1 LVFCFFYAVF
11 PLILNQIEGFMDK
24 AVIVFQKFPEPGKVK
39 TRLAKSIG
47 NEKAANLY
55 RFLID
60 HTHRQLPPLNAAV
73 FVFYKGPVQKS
84 DYPAI
89 HYSFHPQE
97 GEDLGAKMAHA
108 FKTVFQKGYKKALII
123 GTDCY
128 ELKTQHLEEAFFEL
142 DHQDLVLGPARDGG
156 YYLMGL
162 KTHIPQLFQGIAWST
177 DTVLAATQ
185 KKAAEAGLKSA
196 LLETLS
202 DVDRYEDLG
211 ELMDMLDQF

>member
-1 LVFCFFYAVF
+1 
-11 PLILNQIEGFMDK
+11 MDK

-47 NEKAANLY
+47 NEKATNLY

-60 HTHRQLPPLNAAV
+60 HTHQQLTALGAAV
-73 FVFYKGPVQKS
+73 FVFHKGPVPKS

-89 HYSFHPQE
+89 QYSFHPQE
-97 GEDLGAKMAHA
+97 GEDLGAKMDHA
-108 FKTVFQKGYKKALII
+108 FQTVFQKGFKKALII

-128 ELKTQHLEEAFFEL
+128 ELQAQHLEKAFSEL
-142 DHQDLVLGPARDGG
+142 DHLDLVLGPARDGG

-162 KTHIPQLFQGIAWST
+162 KTHVPQLFQGIAWST
-177 DTVLAATQ
+177 GTVLETTL
-185 KKAAEAGLKSA
+185 KKAEDSGLKTT

-211 ELMDMLDQF
+211 ELRDMLDQF

>member
-1 LVFCFFYAVF
+1 
-11 PLILNQIEGFMDK
+11 MDK

-47 NEKAANLY
+47 NEKATNLY

-60 HTHRQLPPLNAAV
+60 HTHQQLIALDAAV
-73 FVFYKGPVQKS
+73 FVFHKGPIQKS

-108 FKTVFQKGYKKALII
+108 FQTVFQKGFKKAVII

-128 ELKTQHLEEAFFEL
+128 ELQTQHLEKAFSEL
-142 DHQDLVLGPARDGG
+142 GHRDLVLGPARDGG

-162 KTHIPQLFQGIAWST
+162 KTNVPQLFQEMAWST
-177 DTVLAATQ
+177 NTVLEVTI
-185 KKAAEAGLKSA
+185 KKAEGSGLKTT
-196 LLETLS
+196 LLETLT

-211 ELMDMLDQF
+211 DLRDMLDQF